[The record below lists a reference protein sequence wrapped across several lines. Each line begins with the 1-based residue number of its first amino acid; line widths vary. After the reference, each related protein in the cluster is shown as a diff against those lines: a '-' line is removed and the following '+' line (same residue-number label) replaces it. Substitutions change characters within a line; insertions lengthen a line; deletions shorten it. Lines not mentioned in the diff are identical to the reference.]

1 MLYPMEKSPRSLLY
15 NGLKSIS
22 LMILSIFL
30 IKSLMEFFISINLV
44 IFLFNISL
52 YSSPDELFKS
62 FKNPINSLIERALL
76 SLPMVT
82 NSFSIPS

>member
-1 MLYPMEKSPRSLLY
+1 MEKSPLSSLY

-22 LMILSIFL
+22 FIILSIFL
-30 IKSLMEFFISINLV
+30 IKSLMVFLISINLF
-44 IFLFNISL
+44 IFPFNISL

-62 FKNPINSLIERALL
+62 FKNDINSLRERALL
-76 SLPMVT
+76 SLPIVT